1 MGHSHTPGPIQC
13 TAPMAAPCASK
24 STHSSPSSKP
34 QIRTF
39 PLPRPSAAWPPAQD
53 RDGGQ
58 GGGDWRVGPPSFGR
72 GSTPTTRGL
81 AHGSRAPELN
91 SKRVL
96 GGPNAAVQKAHA
108 NCIAP
113 NTPAAAPQSHGPYF
127 FVEVRGPVASPHAGT
142 PPPPCA
148 STAAVPKAQAKQRFN
163 AHPRPETSPCFAIKR
178 RWASPSG
185 VTPACQWY
193 VMYHGGAAAAHI
205 VQWFSTAPSGV
216 SEAVLS
222 VSEAV
227 LSVSEAVLSV
237 SEAVLSV
244 SEAVLSVSEAVLSVS
259 EAVLSVSEAVLSVS
273 EAVLSVSEA
282 VLSVSQAVLSVSQA
296 VLSVS
301 EAVLSVSEAVLGHR
315 TVQSPAIGPH
325 RQTYAHSVHCHE

>member
-1 MGHSHTPGPIQC
+1 MCDALTKKNHARTATLNNDVRPLHNRTSPDVRVPRRRVCVCARAALHRIVPPRIPPCIARCSGRARTASMPEDHRPARATERPSLPPSPSESDEAPVGHSHTPGPIQC

-81 AHGSRAPELN
+81 AQGSRAPELN

-142 PPPPCA
+142 PPPL
-148 STAAVPKAQAKQRFN
+148 AQAR
-163 AHPRPETSPCFAIKR
+163 PRSQKPRQNSGSTPTPALR
-178 RWASPSG
+178 QARASP
-185 VTPACQWY
+185 
-193 VMYHGGAAAAHI
+193 
-205 VQWFSTAPSGV
+205 
-216 SEAVLS
+216 
-222 VSEAV
+222 
-227 LSVSEAVLSV
+227 
-237 SEAVLSV
+237 
-244 SEAVLSVSEAVLSVS
+244 
-259 EAVLSVSEAVLSVS
+259 
-273 EAVLSVSEA
+273 
-282 VLSVSQAVLSVSQA
+282 
-296 VLSVS
+296 
-301 EAVLSVSEAVLGHR
+301 
-315 TVQSPAIGPH
+315 
-325 RQTYAHSVHCHE
+325 